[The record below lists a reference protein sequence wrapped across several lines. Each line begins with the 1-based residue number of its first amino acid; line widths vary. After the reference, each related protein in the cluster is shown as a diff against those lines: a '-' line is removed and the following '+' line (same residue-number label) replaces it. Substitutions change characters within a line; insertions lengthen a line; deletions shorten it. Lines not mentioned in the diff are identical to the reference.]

1 MTVRGL
7 LTLMPAV
14 IPVSYTHLDVYKRQ
28 YSIIDK
34 EKEQQMERIRLSTP
48 YGQFTPTEREVVSLG
63 LVQTVVKAYYEHIN
77 AEDFLKSI
85 PCVDT
90 TEETK
95 RCMGLIK

>member
-1 MTVRGL
+1 
-7 LTLMPAV
+7 MPAPTAAPGGSLRLQV
-14 IPVSYTHLDVYKRQ
+14 FGYIHFRPLTRRTYVSYTHL
-28 YSIIDK
+28 
-34 EKEQQMERIRLSTP
+34 

-63 LVQTVVKAYYEHIN
+63 LVQTVVQAYYEHIN